1 MKRKLAL
8 AAASALGFFA
18 TPALAQ
24 ENAQP
29 VAQDD
34 HSGFYAGGGINLYF
48 IDKDDAADGMG
59 ITFEDQPSPGAFVGR
74 LGYAF
79 NEYVAIEV
87 EAGIGGARSEFEG
100 PGIEG
105 EIGAAA
111 PLGAHVAFTMPV
123 SEGGGYL
130 LGRLGYSSVTIER
143 EMNGVEYEDLDISG
157 ASFGIGGGVRSG
169 SWDLRAEYNFMS
181 GGDANSGVLGFFALH
196 RF

>member
-1 MKRKLAL
+1 MKRRLAL

-24 ENAQP
+24 DNAQP
-29 VAQDD
+29 VTQDGD
-34 HSGFYAGGGINLYF
+34 SGFYAGGGINLYF

-59 ITFEDQPSPGAFVGR
+59 IVFEDQPSPGAFVGR
-74 LGYAF
+74 VGYAF
-79 NEYVAIEV
+79 NEYFAVEV
-87 EAGIGGARSEFEG
+87 EAGIGGAKSEFEG

-105 EIGAAA
+105 DIGVTG
-111 PLGAHVAFTMPV
+111 PMGAHAVLTMPV

-130 LGRLGYSSVTIER
+130 LARAGYSTVTIER
-143 EMNGVEYEDLDISG
+143 EMNGVEYEDLDVSG

-169 SWDLRAEYNFMS
+169 SWDLRAEYSFMS
-181 GGDANSGVLGFFALH
+181 GGDANSGVLSMVALH